1 MQSGCILG
9 HTRGCRDVPIS
20 GGTALEGL
28 DTDGVD
34 TGYHPVVGWYGLVV
48 LQWASGCSTVD
59 TGYVVLL

>member
-1 MQSGCILG
+1 M
-9 HTRGCRDVPIS
+9 GCRDVPIS

-34 TGYHPVVGWYGLVV
+34 TGYHPL
-48 LQWASGCSTVD
+48 WASSGSTVD